1 MRVLSI
7 SEFAGW
13 TREAGEK
20 EYILSTENNSGLFSF
35 PAKMTLRMHD
45 VILSPFTERVFFRN
59 QNDTICFER
68 VKEVHMYDDIDS
80 IGTVFDLV
88 CEVPVK
94 DSVKQYRRKRIRF
107 LAD

>member
-1 MRVLSI
+1 MRVLSV

-20 EYILSTENNSGLFSF
+20 EYILSTENNSGLFPF

-94 DSVKQYRRKRIRF
+94 DSMKTSRRKRIRF